1 MPLRTANGGPAP
13 TDDQFRRP
21 FVVHHDLADHPLLET
36 AAVAT
41 LAERLPAGSVEASAE
56 SAPVV
61 AGLDY
66 VGTTVTS
73 DIASAVGELRTRARS
88 LYLYNVERDPEYRA
102 LIDDVLDA
110 AIPLLG
116 VDPADVVSRE
126 GYLFLAG
133 DRAVTS
139 AHVDHECNFLLVL
152 RGTKRV
158 WLAPVGDPEAELA
171 LEALH
176 SGRYGTC
183 GSRPDDLTP
192 YDLGPGDGVFIPP
205 RAAHFVENGE
215 GGCEALSVVFL
226 HRRTRDE
233 VGVYAWNARLRRLG
247 LTPSPPGRSAWRDVL
262 KSSTFR
268 VARRLL
274 GGARPSS
281 A

>member
-1 MPLRTANGGPAP
+1 M
-13 TDDQFRRP
+13 DDQFRHA
-21 FVVHHDLADHPLLET
+21 FVVRHDLATHPLLDT
-36 AAVAT
+36 GAIAA
-41 LAERLPAGSVEASAE
+41 LAERLPPGSVEASTE

-66 VGTTVTS
+66 VGTTVTTGLA
-73 DIASAVGELRTRARS
+73 DAVGELRTRSRS

-102 LIDDVLDA
+102 LVDGVLDEV
-110 AIPLLG
+110 IPLLG
-116 VDPADVVSRE
+116 VEARDVVSRE

-158 WLAPVGDPEAELA
+158 WLAPVGDPDAEIA

-183 GSRPDDLTP
+183 AARPADMTP
-192 YDLGPGDGVFIPP
+192 YDLGPGDGIFIPP

-215 GGCEALSVVFL
+215 GGCEALSIVFL

-233 VGVYAWNARLRRLG
+233 VGVYAWNARLRRVG
-247 LTPSPPGRSAWRDVL
+247 LTPNPPGASVWCDRL
-262 KSSTFR
+262 KGGSFR
-268 VARRLL
+268 AARRLL
-274 GGARPSS
+274 AALGRARRGSHAP
-281 A
+281 